1 MRSLSPPAAQRS
13 GKIPAGCYAA
23 RVKIRLLVRPGLW
36 LALLHLACA
45 GLAAP
50 ATGLAA
56 IRVLEGFKVE
66 LAAGPELAPY
76 VMFGALDERGRLF
89 LAESSGKNIK
99 GLAMSQAPECRI
111 RMLED
116 TDGDGVFDKSTIF
129 VDRVGIP
136 MGVLWHD
143 GALFVA
149 SPPDFVRFDDVDGD
163 GRADSRTVLLSGWHV
178 RGTASLHGPFL
189 GPDGWLYLTDGRHG
203 FDINTKEGTNL
214 KGLAS
219 RIWRVQPDGTQLQS
233 FAGGGFDNPIEV
245 IWTPAGEMIGT
256 MTYFVNPQHGQ
267 RDALMHFLHGGVYSK
282 WHESV
287 AEFKLTGDLMGP
299 MTKFARI
306 APAGLAR
313 YRGTAFGPEFRGNL
327 FSAQFNPH
335 RVQRH
340 IVVRHGAT
348 FTTEDS
354 DFLVSSDPD
363 FHPCDVLEDADGSLL
378 VVDTGGWYVDQC
390 PLSRISKPEFKGGIY
405 RVRPADAPPVGDPRG
420 SSLNWKQLP
429 PAALAKLLEDP
440 RPFVVDRAMESLV
453 KRDGAAIASLA
464 ELRRKSANTEA
475 RCAAVWCLFRIG
487 FPKALAEIRAALA
500 DSSPEVRIAAAQA
513 AGLAGDHAAL
523 DALHALLH
531 RDQPPVRREAA
542 TALGRIG
549 DKRSNGP
556 LVTAAARAADRFEE
570 HAITYALIGN
580 FSRLTNQS
588 IGPSIPQLYTLP
600 PRAARA
606 ALIAFDQMDRSQLQ
620 MAHVVPLLKSRDPAL
635 RRAALSVFTRH
646 ADWAPGVR
654 DYLKSRLRADKWDA
668 DEADL
673 LRETLANFAA
683 DAGVQQVVA
692 VALNTPELKDERR
705 FFLLDV
711 MERSPLKKFPDQWNQ
726 VLAALLEGQNAALRL
741 RVLAMLR
748 ARGLAE
754 FDPALRKVAGSATE
768 PAALRLAAI
777 GALAPR
783 TVPLATNHFTFLSL
797 ALLNND
803 YSTRSTA
810 AQVLG
815 RAKLSEA
822 QQVALA
828 DSAVAAA
835 DSVTL
840 LALVEAWR
848 GGMSEAAGKAL
859 VTALGKNQA
868 APDVL
873 SATQLGDLLAS
884 YPETV
889 RAAAK
894 PLLGVIESRQAERIK
909 RLAEMESLLSGGDVG
924 RGRAVFYG
932 QKSQCAA
939 CHAVGRE
946 GGTLGPDLTSI
957 GAIRSGRDILEAI
970 VFPNAS
976 FVPGY
981 EPMRVETKDD
991 VITGNIVRE
1000 DAGAVVVKLNAA
1012 LEQRIPRADIKSVT
1026 PGAVSVMPEG
1036 LIAALTKDELRD
1048 LLAFLQAQNGEQW
1061 LMPARRGSR

>member
-1 MRSLSPPAAQRS
+1 MVAICGSR
-13 GKIPAGCYAA
+13 CYPA
-23 RVKIRLLVRPGLW
+23 RVKAANLALRLLV
-36 LALLHLACA
+36 ATISSVHASS
-45 GLAAP
+45 AP
-50 ATGLAA
+50 AQGAAAKTPTGLAA
-56 IRVLEGFKVE
+56 IRVPEGFKVE
-66 LAAGPELAPY
+66 LAAGPDLAPY
-76 VMFGALDERGRLF
+76 AMFGALDERGRLF
-89 LAESSGKNIK
+89 LAESSGKNIR

-111 RMLED
+111 RRVED
-116 TDGDGVFDKSTIF
+116 TDGDGVFDQSTIF

-149 SPPDFVRFDDVDGD
+149 SPPELLRFDDVDGD
-163 GRADSRTVLLSGWHV
+163 GRADSRTVLLSGWNV

-203 FDINTKEGTNL
+203 FDIKTKEGTNL

-219 RIWRVQPDGTQLQS
+219 RIWRLRPDGTQLQS

-245 IWTPAGEMIGT
+245 VWTTAGEMVGT

-306 APAGLAR
+306 APAGLAS
-313 YRGTAFGPEFRGNL
+313 YRGTSFGPGFRGNL

-340 IVVRHGAT
+340 IVARHGAT

-405 RVRPADAPPVGDPRG
+405 RVRQADAPKVSDPRG
-420 SSLNWKQLP
+420 VALNWKQLAP
-429 PAALAKLLEDP
+429 VALAKLLEDP
-440 RPFVVDRAMESLV
+440 RPFVVDRAVEALV
-453 KRDGAAIASLA
+453 KKGEAAVAPLA
-464 ELRRKSANTEA
+464 ELRRKSFSTDAK
-475 RCAAVWCLFRIG
+475 CAAVWCLSRIG
-487 FPKALAEIRAALA
+487 AVKAQAEIRAALA
-500 DSSPEVRIAAAQA
+500 DVVPDVRIAAAQA
-513 AGLAGDHAAL
+513 AGLAGDREAL
-523 DALHALLH
+523 DALHAMLLQ
-531 RDQPPVRREAA
+531 DQPSGRREAA

-570 HAITYALIGN
+570 HALTYSLIQN

-588 IGPSIPQLYTLP
+588 AGTASAQLVNLH
-600 PRAARA
+600 PRSARA
-606 ALIAFDQMDRSQLQ
+606 ALIAFDQMDGSRLV
-620 MAHVVPLLKSRDPAL
+620 MEHVAPLLRSRDAAL
-635 RRAALSVFTRH
+635 RRAALWVFSRH

-654 DYLKSRLRADKWDA
+654 DYLKSRLKADKW
-668 DEADL
+668 EPGEEEL
-673 LRETLANFAA
+673 LRETLLNFAA
-683 DAGVQQVVA
+683 DAGLQGILA
-692 VALNTPELKDERR
+692 VALNTPETKEERR
-705 FFLLDV
+705 LFLLDV
-711 MERSPLKKFPDQWNQ
+711 LERSPVKKCPEQWNQ
-726 VLAALLEGQNAALRL
+726 VLRALLEGQGNALRL
-741 RVLAMLR
+741 RALALLR

-754 FDPALRKVAGSATE
+754 FDGQLRRLAAAPTE
-768 PAALRLAAI
+768 PKPVRLAAI
-777 GALAPR
+777 GVLAPR
-783 TVPLATNHFTFLSL
+783 TIPLATNHFDFLVET
-797 ALLNND
+797 AGGKD
-803 YSTRSTA
+803 YAARSSA

-815 RAKLSEA
+815 RAKLSDA
-822 QQVALA
+822 QQAKLA
-828 DSAVAAA
+828 ESLLPAA

-840 LALVEAWR
+840 LALVEVCR
-848 GGMSEAAGKAL
+848 GGKSEAAGRAFVAALERNKA
-859 VTALGKNQA
+859 A
-868 APDVL
+868 ADVL
-873 SATQLGDLLAS
+873 SATLLGELLAS
-884 YPETV
+884 HPESV

-894 PLLGVIESRQAERIK
+894 PLLGRIEARQAARIK
-909 RLAEMESLLSGGDVG
+909 RLAELEPLLSGGDVG

-932 QKSQCAA
+932 QKSQCSA
-939 CHAVGRE
+939 CHAIGRE
-946 GGTLGPDLTSI
+946 GGALGPDLTSI

-970 VFPNAS
+970 VFPSAS

-1000 DAGAVVVKLNAA
+1000 DSSAVVVKLNAA
-1012 LEQRIPRADIKSVT
+1012 LEQRIPRGDIKSIT
-1026 PGAVSVMPEG
+1026 PGAVSVMAEG
-1036 LIAALTKDELRD
+1036 LTAGLTKDELLD

-1061 LMPARRGSR
+1061 LLPQRRGK

>member
-1 MRSLSPPAAQRS
+1 VNNTP
-13 GKIPAGCYAA
+13 
-23 RVKIRLLVRPGLW
+23 RLLLTGT
-36 LALLHLACA
+36 LALLCVVSASAQGTAAKPLA
-45 GLAAP
+45 GLAA
-50 ATGLAA
+50 L
-56 IRVLEGFKVE
+56 RVPEGFKVE
-66 LAAGPELAPY
+66 LAAGSDLAPY
-76 VMFGALDERGRLF
+76 AMFGALDGRGRLF

-111 RMLED
+111 RMVED
-116 TDGDGVFDKSTIF
+116 TDGDGVFDQSTVF

-149 SPPDFVRFDDVDGD
+149 SPPELLRFDDVDGD
-163 GRADSRTVLLSGWHV
+163 GRADTRTVLLSGWNV

-203 FDINTKEGTNL
+203 FDIKTKEGTNL

-219 RIWRVQPDGTQLQS
+219 RIWRVRPDGTQLQS

-245 IWTPAGEMIGT
+245 VWTSAGEMVGT

-306 APAGLAR
+306 APAGLAS
-313 YRGTAFGPEFRGNL
+313 YRGTSFGPGFRGNL

-340 IVVRHGAT
+340 IVARHGAT

-405 RVRPADAPPVGDPRG
+405 RVRRADAPPVNDPRG
-420 SSLNWKQLP
+420 ESLNWRQLSP
-429 PAALAKLLEDP
+429 GALAKLLEDP
-440 RPFVVDRAMESLV
+440 RPFVVDRAVEALV
-453 KRDGAAIASLA
+453 KMDEKAVAPLA
-464 ELRRKSANTEA
+464 EVRRKSFNTDA
-475 RCAAVWCLFRIG
+475 KCAAVWCLFRIG
-487 FPKALAEIRAALA
+487 SAKALAEIRAAL
-500 DSSPEVRIAAAQA
+500 DDTTLEVRVAAAQA
-513 AGLAGDHAAL
+513 AGLAGDREAL
-523 DALHALLH
+523 DALHAMLLQ
-531 RDQPPVRREAA
+531 DQAPVRREAA

-549 DKRSNGP
+549 EKRSNGP

-570 HAITYALIGN
+570 HAITYSLIQN
-580 FSRLTNQS
+580 FSRMTNQH
-588 IGPSIPQLYTLP
+588 IGASIPQLLTLP
-600 PRAARA
+600 PRSAKA
-606 ALIAFDQMDRSQLQ
+606 ALIAFDQMDRSQLL
-620 MAHVVPLLKSRDPAL
+620 MAHAAPLLQSRDAGL
-635 RRAALSVFTRH
+635 RRAALWVFSRH
-646 ADWAPGVR
+646 ADWAAGVR
-654 DYLKSRLRADKWDA
+654 DHLKARLRADKW
-668 DEADL
+668 EAGEEEL
-673 LRETLANFAA
+673 LRETLLNFAA
-683 DAGVQQVVA
+683 DAGVQAAVA
-692 VALNTPELKDERR
+692 VALNTPELKEERR
-705 FFLLDV
+705 LFLLDV
-711 MERSPLKKFPDQWNQ
+711 LERSPLKKFPDQWVQ
-726 VLAALLEGQNAALRL
+726 VLHALLEGQSQPLRL
-741 RVLAMLR
+741 RTLALLR
-748 ARGLAE
+748 ARGLTEFEAMLRRLAAAPAE
-754 FDPALRKVAGSATE
+754 LKPV
-768 PAALRLAAI
+768 RLAAI

-783 TVPLATNHFTFLSL
+783 TIPLATNYFDFLIET
-797 ALLNND
+797 AGGRD
-803 YSTRSTA
+803 HAARSA
-810 AQVLG
+810 AGQVLG
-815 RAKLSEA
+815 KARLSDAQQAKLAES
-822 QQVALA
+822 LLP
-828 DSAVAAA
+828 AA

-840 LALVEAWR
+840 LALVEAYR
-848 GGMSEAAGKAL
+848 GGKGEAAGRSLVAAL
-859 VTALGKNQA
+859 ERNQA
-868 APDVL
+868 AAEVL
-873 SATQLGDLLAS
+873 STTLLGELLAG
-884 YPETV
+884 YPEGV

-894 PLLGVIESRQAERIK
+894 PLANRIEARQAERIK
-909 RLAEMESLLSGGDVG
+909 RLAELEPLLSGGDVG
-924 RGRAVFYG
+924 RGRAVFYS
-932 QKSQCAA
+932 QKAQCSA
-939 CHAVGRE
+939 CHAIGRE

-1000 DAGAVVVKLNAA
+1000 DSSAVVVKLNAV
-1012 LEQRIPRADIKSVT
+1012 LEQRIPRGDIKSIT
-1026 PGAVSVMPEG
+1026 PGAVSVMAEG
-1036 LIAALTKDELRD
+1036 LTAGLTKDELLD

-1061 LMPARRGSR
+1061 LMPQRRGK